1 MPVQIGAPR
10 EHGFDE
16 PLGLLSDCH
25 RRIEK
30 FLGILVRVAQECR
43 GKTLSEEHRRAVEA
57 ALEYFHTA
65 APRHT
70 ADEEDSLFPI
80 LRACDEAALGDALR
94 TLAELEA
101 DHVKA
106 DRLHAATDRLFRKW
120 LDSGR
125 LPEAEEAELA
135 DALGELSAIYRDH
148 IAVEDHRVF
157 PLAGK
162 LLDAAQLARIGAEMA
177 QRRGLPAPK
186 SAGG

>member
-1 MPVQIGAPR
+1 MNVADFNPVITP
-10 EHGFDE
+10 
-16 PLGLLSDCH
+16 S
-25 RRIEK
+25 
-30 FLGILVRVAQECR
+30 
-43 GKTLSEEHRRAVEA
+43 
-57 ALEYFHTA
+57 
-65 APRHT
+65 
-70 ADEEDSLFPI
+70 DEE
-80 LRACDEAALGDALR
+80 ALR
-94 TLAELEA
+94 RGYVF

-162 LLDAAQLARIGAEMA
+162 LLDAAQLARIACASAKRGSALVASKAALSHASAE
-177 QRRGLPAPK
+177 R
-186 SAGG
+186 